1 MVQEPGH
8 TGGRDYRADASSRQG
23 SRETMA
29 ETATTAVEAAKSAAT
44 ERLDEQKRA
53 ASQSIDAFAKAVRRA
68 SEELSKQD
76 QTVAARL
83 IQEAAG
89 GLEGLS
95 RTLSQQSFGDM
106 LGTVRDFGRR
116 NPVALAGGA
125 ALLGMA
131 IGRVARTAA
140 DGSNG
145 AGEASSLHRSLPAGS
160 KAGGVSGRNGSS
172 TAGEFPASRASAS
185 RGSATS
191 PSPSTA
197 QPGSGSR
204 LQEGAKRSGG
214 SS

>member
-1 MVQEPGH
+1 MVKEPGQ
-8 TGGRDYRADASSRQG
+8 TGGRDYQGDASSLQG

-53 ASQSIDAFAKAVRRA
+53 ASESIDAFAKAVRRA

-95 RTLSQQSFGDM
+95 HTLAHQSLGDM

-125 ALLGMA
+125 ALLGLA

-145 AGEASSLHRSLPAGS
+145 AGAASSSHRSLPAGS
-160 KAGGVSGRNGSS
+160 EASGVSGRSGSS
-172 TAGEFPASRASAS
+172 SAGEFPASRASAS
-185 RGSATS
+185 RASAMP
-191 PSPSTA
+191 PSPSAA

-204 LQEGAKRSGG
+204 LREGTKRTGG

>member
-1 MVQEPGH
+1 MVKEPGH
-8 TGGRDYRADASSRQG
+8 TGGRDYQGDGSSRQG

-29 ETATTAVEAAKSAAT
+29 ETANTAVEAAKSAAT

-53 ASQSIDAFAKAVRRA
+53 ASQSIDAFAKAVHRA
-68 SEELSKQD
+68 SEELSRQD

-83 IQEAAG
+83 INEAAG
-89 GLEGLS
+89 SLEGLS
-95 RTLSQQSFGDM
+95 RTLSQQSLGDM

-116 NPVALAGGA
+116 NPMALAGGA
-125 ALLGMA
+125 ALLGLA

-145 AGEASSLHRSLPAGS
+145 AGESHRSLPAGS
-160 KAGGVSGRNGSS
+160 EAGAMSGRSGSS
-172 TAGEFPASRASAS
+172 SAGEFPASRASAS
-185 RGSATS
+185 RASTTP

-197 QPGSGSR
+197 QPGTGSR
-204 LQEGAKRSGG
+204 LQEGNKRSGG

>member
-1 MVQEPGH
+1 MVKEPGQ
-8 TGGRDYRADASSRQG
+8 TGGREYQGDVPSHQG

-29 ETATTAVEAAKSAAT
+29 ETASTAVEAAKSAAT
-44 ERLDEQKRA
+44 ERLEEQKRA
-53 ASQSIDAFAKAVRRA
+53 ASQSIDAFARAVRRA
-68 SEELSKQD
+68 SEELSKED

-95 RTLSQQSFGDM
+95 RTLSQKSFGDM

-116 NPVALAGGA
+116 NPIALAGGA
-125 ALLGMA
+125 ALLGLA

-140 DGSNG
+140 DASNG
-145 AGEASSLHRSLPAGS
+145 AGAASSSQRSLPAGS
-160 KAGGVSGRNGSS
+160 EAGGMSGRGGSS

-185 RGSATS
+185 PTSSTS
-191 PSPSTA
+191 PAPSA
-197 QPGSGSR
+197 ALPGSGSR
-204 LQEGAKRSGG
+204 LHEGAKRSGG

>member
-1 MVQEPGH
+1 MVQEPGQ
-8 TGGRDYRADASSRQG
+8 TGGRDYQGDESSRQG
-23 SRETMA
+23 SRETIA

-53 ASQSIDAFAKAVRRA
+53 ASESIDAFAKAVRRA
-68 SEELSKQD
+68 SEELSNQD

-116 NPVALAGGA
+116 NPLALAGGA
-125 ALLGMA
+125 ALLGLA
-131 IGRVARTAA
+131 IGRVARTAV

-145 AGEASSLHRSLPAGS
+145 AGEAASSHRSLPAGS
-160 KAGGVSGRNGSS
+160 EAGGVSGRSGSS

-185 RGSATS
+185 RTTTP
-191 PSPSTA
+191 PS

-204 LQEGAKRSGG
+204 LQQGTKRSGG

>member
-1 MVQEPGH
+1 MVQEPGQ
-8 TGGRDYRADASSRQG
+8 TGGRDYQGDESSRQG
-23 SRETMA
+23 SRETIA

-53 ASQSIDAFAKAVRRA
+53 ASESIDAFAKAVRRA
-68 SEELSKQD
+68 SEELSNQD

-95 RTLSQQSFGDM
+95 RTLSQKSFGDM

-116 NPVALAGGA
+116 NPLALAGGA
-125 ALLGMA
+125 ALLGLA

-145 AGEASSLHRSLPAGS
+145 AGESASHRSLPAGS
-160 KAGGVSGRNGSS
+160 EAGGVSGRSGSS

-185 RGSATS
+185 RTTTP
-191 PSPSTA
+191 PS

-204 LQEGAKRSGG
+204 LQQGTKRSGG